1 MQTSTTE
8 TRRSQRQHRGVEL
21 TTPPQDNVYCSANRL
36 FVIVPHPPEKIVL
49 NSQKLSVSPRLFKVE
64 IPCAQIG
71 RRRIHMSKKPSDEFS
86 YLSNDPDFVPN
97 PEIEEFME
105 QEIARAPKDPELLAH
120 RLRNNTA
127 ASPKDAGG
135 DLDAS
140 WEDVNDS
147 GTESV
152 GGDNPTPDQSMVEE
166 NANAVGV
173 NFEDNEELDFLDK
186 IERRD
191 RDRYEL
197 DEGSKTT
204 EDMI

>member
-1 MQTSTTE
+1 M
-8 TRRSQRQHRGVEL
+8 
-21 TTPPQDNVYCSANRL
+21 A
-36 FVIVPHPPEKIVL
+36 
-49 NSQKLSVSPRLFKVE
+49 
-64 IPCAQIG
+64 
-71 RRRIHMSKKPSDEFS
+71 KKPAEQFE
-86 YLSNDPDFVPN
+86 YLSNNPDFIPD
-97 PEIEEFME
+97 PEIEQFME
-105 QEIARAPKDPELLAH
+105 QEIARAPKDPDQLAH

-140 WEDVNDS
+140 WEDVNES
-147 GTESV
+147 GSESV

-186 IERRD
+186 IEKRD

-197 DEGSKTT
+197 NESSKADEDS
-204 EDMI
+204 I

>member
-1 MQTSTTE
+1 M
-8 TRRSQRQHRGVEL
+8 
-21 TTPPQDNVYCSANRL
+21 P
-36 FVIVPHPPEKIVL
+36 K
-49 NSQKLSVSPRLFKVE
+49 
-64 IPCAQIG
+64 
-71 RRRIHMSKKPSDEFS
+71 KKPEDFE
-86 YLSNDPDFVPN
+86 YLSNNPDFVPD

-105 QEIARAPKDPELLAH
+105 EEISRAPKDPELLAQ

-127 ASPKDAGG
+127 ASPRDAGG
-135 DLDAS
+135 DLDAA

-147 GTESV
+147 GTETIS
-152 GGDNPTPDQSMVEE
+152 GDNPTPDQSNVEE

-197 DEGSKTT
+197 DERSKTD
-204 EDMI
+204 EDTI